1 MSYEIA
7 TDVYQGPFELLLQLI
22 MTDDVDIWEVQLS
35 SIIEAFLQESESLQN
50 EKIDL
55 EVATE
60 FLLIASTLIEI
71 KVKRLLPKPE
81 TIDLDEE
88 FLQFEYRDLLLA
100 RLLECKTFKD
110 VAQMFEKLMSKA
122 ALSKPK
128 SISVEEPFFSM
139 APDPLASTPPEKLR
153 AAFIKVFSTP
163 EKPEVSVVHLHD
175 STISVKDA
183 VVELMG
189 RLNVGSKKSFRSLMA
204 TAPSKMHIVVSFL
217 AVLELYKQGY
227 IDIEAG
233 GTDSIGDIDI
243 ELLQTR
249 DLEDIDVNED
259 DWGEDQTKEMPVRSA
274 AL

>member
-22 MTDDVDIWEVQLS
+22 MSDDVDIWEVQLS
-35 SIIEAFLQESESLQN
+35 SIIEAFLAESESLQSD
-50 EKIDL
+50 KIDL

-81 TIDLDEE
+81 NVDLDEE

-122 ALSKPK
+122 ALSRAK
-128 SISVEEPFFSM
+128 STPVEEPFFSM
-139 APDPLASTPPEKLR
+139 APDPLQSTPPEKLKL
-153 AAFIKVFSTP
+153 AFMKVFTAP

-175 STISVKDA
+175 STISVRDA
-183 VVELMG
+183 VVELME
-189 RLNVGSKKSFRSLMA
+189 RLNVGSKKSFKSLMA
-204 TAPSKMHIVVSFL
+204 NAPSKMHIVVSFL
-217 AVLELYKQGY
+217 AVLELYKQGF
-227 IDIEAG
+227 IDIGAG
-233 GTDSIGDIDI
+233 DSDAIGDIDI
-243 ELLQTR
+243 ELLETR
-249 DLEDIDVNED
+249 DVDDIRVNED
-259 DWGEDQTKEMPVRSA
+259 DWGEDPSSLDQKIEEQV
-274 AL
+274 